1 MQTPIKL
8 SLAAG
13 LTVVGIG
20 AAAAGTDPCV
30 WRYYVSAAL
39 RAQQDAAPP
48 APLLLRE
55 GRASAIDGE
64 DRFRPSHERYFAEGS
79 PAPAADGAQR

>member
-13 LTVVGIG
+13 LTFAGIG
-20 AAAAGTDPCV
+20 AAAADTDPCV

-39 RAQQDAAPP
+39 RAQQDEAPP
-48 APLLLRE
+48 APRLRE
-55 GRASAIDGE
+55 GRASAIEGV
-64 DRFRPSHERYFAEGS
+64 DRFRPSHERYLAEGS
-79 PAPAADGAQR
+79 TAPAADGAQR